1 MIRRP
6 PKATRTYTL
15 VPYSTLFRSR
25 VADAVGFG
33 VLLHQIVMESFQTKG
48 GDIDLRADGLFRLE
62 ETASTLHAIFRCAA
76 REVRAGCKNFGT
88 WCCTGRPGHCSGNKR
103 NGQSGARHVASI
115 LPAAPIGDAEIGRA
129 SCRDR
134 VCQYGSVSVVG
145 VSLKKKT
152 LK

>member
-88 WCCTGRPGHCSGNKR
+88 WCCTGRPGHCCGNKR
-103 NGQSGARHVASI
+103 NGQRGARPFSRI
-115 LPAAPIGDAEIGRA
+115 LPAAPIGDEIGRE
-129 SCRDR
+129 SWMER
-134 VCQYGSVSVVG
+134 VGQ
-145 VSLKKKT
+145 
-152 LK
+152 